1 MISILQMV
9 PSTPQEKIVTFE
21 GVFSTKLE
29 DELEILVTE
38 DENTDLILKVDTA
51 HLLEQLKPETQDID
65 TIINI
70 LPIRIKCLLTTTG
83 IVQIVSIESDD
94 EDNI

>member
-29 DELEILVTE
+29 YELEILVTE
-38 DENTDLILKVDTA
+38 D
-51 HLLEQLKPETQDID
+51 KPETQDID

-70 LPIRIKCLLTTTG
+70 FPIRIKCLLTTTI